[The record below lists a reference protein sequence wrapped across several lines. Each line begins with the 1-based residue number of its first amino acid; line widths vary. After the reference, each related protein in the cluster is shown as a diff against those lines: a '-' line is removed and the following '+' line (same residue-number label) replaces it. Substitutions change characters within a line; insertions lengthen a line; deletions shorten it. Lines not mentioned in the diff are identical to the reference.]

1 MVENRINLY
10 TASEGRGHGA
20 QGRSSADE
28 TAGTPL
34 SMPEAVTRLADTI
47 HACDRLCLL
56 TARTVIRAGRLL
68 DEPNGPLTFIPNI
81 TRDLT
86 SPGDNYESYHGDL
99 PRFLKVLRESPRNGR
114 SAGWYPTTS
123 AACIAA
129 LQALTPVVRRFRL
142 GTRESKDLT
151 FHPIE
156 HDALEAFDPK
166 KVPEEAQAAVV
177 GGLKAFNQRELFRVF
192 KAVRAKT
199 PGSDPGG
206 DLSDNELVETCL
218 FSTTFGALHPFNAA
232 QTLRAIAP
240 TNELFQPVWRTSL
253 FTVLWFLNRRGS
265 SLRGHPNIQA
275 TASPGTAVMT
285 SKCVDA
291 VESVYNVF
299 VRRWDRIQRLIGL
312 FENLRKT
319 QASRNKIKDS
329 KSLTNDK
336 FDKGYHYREDML
348 IRDLRVVIGD
358 IAKDTG
364 VEGFYSKW
372 NERVALIQD
381 AGEAFTKALVVSFA
395 KTVKEKPAP
404 EIPIADLE
412 AICGAVKNVHDLIS
426 GTLAGALPN
435 PWPPKEIPP
444 WVCSRNFW
452 TATKTVIA
460 QPVDASP
467 SQHEAIERTKLNL
480 EVHWHRHF
488 DASHA
493 AYKMMQ
499 QVVEYFNTTFKE
511 FKAVTETTSP
521 DDFLSVLKTASK
533 HIAALHGQ
541 LWKAIEGGV
550 RWTEILMNRHLGY
563 EAGGTVALFDPN
575 ELAHAVRVVCRAGNR
590 VQFNTLLAALR
601 RVCAAQ
607 REDGT
612 WPCQQPFH
620 WSDSGHAM
628 PTLSIETAMAMVA
641 SVNAIVRNPE
651 GFGASR
657 EEVSSGIQ
665 PVYEALDRFF
675 RWLSGSVQSLPVPLA
690 LIDRDLKD
698 DARREPPL
706 YGWCSDRVFEPGTI
720 HSWVTASAI
729 EFLINYRQLLQQ
741 QINARLRSEFVSH
754 HPAELSPCLSDVAPT
769 DLRNFGVSGKQVV
782 AGQLMEHLRSH
793 KALELAE
800 GPWLPIPPKPT
811 KISFYSAVL
820 YGPPGS
826 SKTVMAKAIAGELQW
841 PLISLSPADFLADG
855 EQRIEAQ
862 AEGIFTALSAGSR
875 MVYFFDEIDELL
887 RHRNQLSAAERSV
900 FTFLTP
906 SFLTKLQG
914 LRDTAKHNEFIFILG
929 TNYVDHI
936 DSAAKRSGRIDEQLP
951 IVYPDEP
958 SRAYIILNKLVEK
971 LGFDAL
977 ETELA
982 NLNRKTTDLGGH
994 FLDAIVEF
1002 SGFLS
1007 YPNLLEII
1015 DELLELIN
1023 NPSNKERLDRLQTW
1037 LRELNADLPG
1047 ARFRPEVRLTEY
1059 CERPETEAEVRMIV
1073 ESLPARSFPPS
1084 KKPSRRENE
1093 LNSLLKQI
1101 KLRNKDGDLKGQL
1114 TEFQAKVANILAST
1128 KKRSGG

>member
-1 MVENRINLY
+1 MAVR
-10 TASEGRGHGA
+10 TEG
-20 QGRSSADE
+20 SSDE
-28 TAGTPL
+28 TAGTLL
-34 SMPEAVTRLADTI
+34 STPEVVTRLADTI

-56 TARTVIRAGRLL
+56 SARTVIRAGRPL
-68 DEPNGPLTFIPNI
+68 DEPKGPLTFIPNI
-81 TRDLT
+81 TRDLA
-86 SPGDNYESYHGDL
+86 SPGDNYESHQGDL
-99 PRFLKVLRESPRNGR
+99 PRFLRLLRDSPRAGR
-114 SAGWYPTTS
+114 STGWYPTTS

-142 GTRESKDLT
+142 GTRESKGLT

-156 HDALEAFDPK
+156 RDALDAFDPK

-177 GGLKAFNQRELFRVF
+177 DGLKAFNQKELDRVF
-192 KAVRAKT
+192 KAICTKA
-199 PGSDPGG
+199 PGGDHGG
-206 DLSDNELVETCL
+206 DLSDEDLIDTCL
-218 FSTTFGALHPFNAA
+218 FSTTFGSLHPFTAA

-240 TNELFQPVWRTSL
+240 TNELFQPVWRRSL

-299 VRRWDRIQRLIGL
+299 VRRWDRFQRLIGL
-312 FENLRKT
+312 FENLNKT
-319 QASRNKIKDS
+319 QSNRNKLKDL

-336 FDKGYHYREDML
+336 FDKGYRYREEML
-348 IRDLRVVIGD
+348 INDLRAVIGD

-364 VEGFYSKW
+364 VEGFYSNW
-372 NERVALIQD
+372 NERVEAIKEE
-381 AGEAFTKALVVSFA
+381 GEAFTKALVKSFA
-395 KTVKEKPAP
+395 KTVKAKPAP
-404 EIPIADLE
+404 NIPITDLK
-412 AICGAVKNVHDLIS
+412 ATCKAMKDIHDLIS
-426 GTLAGALPN
+426 GTSTGALPT
-435 PWPPKEIPP
+435 PWPPKEIPS

-452 TATKTVIA
+452 TATKTVIMPPA
-460 QPVDASP
+460 DASP
-467 SQHEAIERTKLNL
+467 PQREAIERTKLNL

-488 DASHA
+488 DASDA
-493 AYKMMQ
+493 AYKMMKE
-499 QVVEYFNTTFKE
+499 VVKYFRRTFENFQSVNENTTPK
-511 FKAVTETTSP
+511 
-521 DDFLSVLKTASK
+521 DFLSALKIASK
-533 HIAALHGQ
+533 HIAALHNQ

-550 RWTEILMNRHLGY
+550 RWAEILMNRHLGY
-563 EAGGTVALFDPN
+563 DAGGTVALFDPN
-575 ELAHAVRVVCRAGNR
+575 EMAHAIRVVCRAGNR
-590 VQFNTLLAALR
+590 VQFNTLLAALG

-628 PTLSIETAMAMVA
+628 PTLSIETATAVVA
-641 SVNAIVRNPE
+641 SVNEIVRNPE

-657 EEVSSGIQ
+657 EEVSDGLQ

-675 RWLSGSVQSLPVPLA
+675 RWLSGSVQSVPVPFA
-690 LIDRDLKD
+690 LIDGGATD
-698 DARREPPL
+698 DPRPEPPL

-741 QINARLRSEFVSH
+741 QINARLRAEFVSH
-754 HPAELSPCLSDVAPT
+754 HPAELAPRLSDVAPT
-769 DLRNFGVSGKQVV
+769 DLRHFGVSGKQVV
-782 AGQLMEHLRSH
+782 AGQLMERLRSH

-800 GPWLPIPPKPT
+800 GPWLPTPPDPS
-811 KISFYSAVL
+811 KISLYSAIL

-855 EQRIEAQ
+855 EQSIEAQ
-862 AEGIFTALSAGSR
+862 ADRIFTALSAGSR
-875 MVYFFDEIDELL
+875 MVYFFDEIDELI
-887 RHRNQLSAAERSV
+887 RDRNQLSAAERSV

-958 SRAYIILNKLVEK
+958 SRAYIILDKLVEK
-971 LGFDAL
+971 LGFNAL
-977 ETELA
+977 KTGLTD
-982 NLNRKTTDLGGH
+982 LNRKTTDLGGL
-994 FLDAIVEF
+994 FLDIVVEF

-1015 DELLELIN
+1015 DELLELIKK
-1023 NPSNKERLDRLQTW
+1023 PSDKERLDQLLTW

-1059 CERPETEAEVRMIV
+1059 CERPGTEAEIRMIV

-1084 KKPSRRENE
+1084 TKPSRRENE
-1093 LNSLLKQI
+1093 LNLLLKQVQS
-1101 KLRNKDGDLKGQL
+1101 RNENSDLKGQL
-1114 TEFQAKVANILAST
+1114 IDFQTEVAKLLPNST
-1128 KKRSGG
+1128 PAEAAADAPHSAITPPRSR